1 LVKAGAGM
9 PRAPRIEFSG
19 ALYRVM
25 NRGNRRQR
33 ILSDDKDREMFL
45 ATLAETC
52 QTAGWV
58 AHSFVLIPT
67 HYHLLIATMRATL
80 VKSGEE
86 LLAGHNGDENAWVA
100 GGAAVY
106 AGQAVGV

>member
-1 LVKAGAGM
+1 M
-9 PRAPRIEFSG
+9 SRAPRIEFSA
-19 ALYRVM
+19 ALYHVM

-52 QTAGWV
+52 KAAGWV
-58 AHSFVLIPT
+58 VHSFVT
-67 HYHLLIATMRATL
+67 HYHLLIETMRAKL

-86 LLAGHNGDENAWVA
+86 LVGGANGNEDAWVA
-100 GGAAVY
+100 GGGAVY